1 MPVLSR
7 RAALKTSA
15 AAGLLSTISCGKPA
29 DAPSSASDLAD
40 LDAVAT
46 AQAIKNRDVTASEVV
61 AAAIDRAERIDP
73 VINAIVTPY
82 FDSAREK
89 AAAGGD
95 GPWFGVPTFIKDLND
110 VIGQRTG
117 YGSRA
122 FANFIASEQ
131 PPLIDRILGSGLIS
145 LGKSSSPEFG
155 LTATTEPLSSG
166 ATRNPW
172 NTDYS
177 VGGSSGGA
185 GALVAAK
192 VVPVAHA
199 SDGGG
204 SIRIP
209 ASCCGV
215 FGLKPTRGRI
225 DALRPAEEAPID
237 LTEPLL
243 ESRSVRDTAAFLAM
257 MELDGAFDPVG
268 LVDGPGMT
276 RKKIA
281 FFTDAPSGASVDLE
295 VIAATE
301 RVAAKLEELGHEVTE
316 IRAPFDAGV
325 LQDFTVYWG
334 AGAAET
340 VANWEAMTGRQAAY
354 DQFEPWTYGLID
366 YYESRKA
373 GLNAAVGRL
382 MSFAQ
387 NYKAAFAG
395 YDLMVSPVLAAP
407 PPKIGYL
414 ATTQAFPLVFERI
427 SEYVCFTQY
436 QNVAGAPAASLPLTM
451 SAQGLP
457 IGTQIAALP
466 GNERAILEVAYELE
480 EAMPWKGRSP
490 KLPVQK

>member
-1 MPVLSR
+1 MQALSR

-15 AAGLLSTISCGKPA
+15 AAGMLSAAGCGGSREK
-29 DAPSSASDLAD
+29 PSSAGDLAD

-46 AQAIKNRDVTASEVV
+46 AQAIRNGDVTASEVV
-61 AAAIDRAERIDP
+61 AAAIDRAEKADA

-82 FDSAREK
+82 YDSARER
-89 AAAGGD
+89 AAAGGE
-95 GPWFGVPTFIKDLND
+95 GPWFGVPTFIKDLTD

-131 PPLIDRILGSGLIS
+131 PPLVDDIFSTGVIS
-145 LGKSSSPEFG
+145 LGKSASPEFG

-166 ATRNPW
+166 PTRNPW
-172 NTDYS
+172 NPDYS

-192 VVPVAHA
+192 VAPVAHA

-225 DALRPAEEAPID
+225 DAVEPADKAPLD
-237 LTEPLL
+237 LTEPLI

-257 MELDGAFDPVG
+257 LEKDIGIEPVG
-268 LVDGPGMT
+268 LIEGAGAT
-276 RKKIA
+276 KKKIA
-281 FFTDAPSGASVDLE
+281 FFTNSPSGVAVDPE

-301 RVAAKLEELGHEVTE
+301 RVAAMLEELGHEVTE

-325 LQDFTVYWG
+325 LQDFTIYWG
-334 AGAAET
+334 AGAARA
-340 VANWEAMTGRQAAY
+340 VAEWEAVSGRPAGY
-354 DQFEPWTYGLID
+354 DVFEPWTFGLID
-366 YYESRKA
+366 YYETRKDA
-373 GLNAAVGRL
+373 LEPAIGRL
-382 MSFAQ
+382 MSFEHI
-387 NYKAAFAG
+387 YKAAFAEC
-395 YDLMVSPVLAAP
+395 DLMLSPVLAAP

-414 ATTQAFPLVFERI
+414 ATTYSFPLGLERI
-427 SEYVCFTQY
+427 TEYVCFTQF
-436 QNVAGAPAASLPLTM
+436 QNVAGAPAASLPLSM
-451 SAQGLP
+451 SSQGLP
-457 IGTQIAALP
+457 IGAQLAALP
-466 GNERAILEVAYELE
+466 GNERAILELAYALE

-490 KLPVQK
+490 ALAAG